1 MSSNGHNRVCCSQ
14 NVCRKRSR
22 VLCSG
27 SVATTGASASRRL
40 HGAGFA
46 SADIFRKPDLVRRT
60 GSRPLRTEPFAMRA
74 ECSMVL
80 MLLLIPSSG
89 VFDYLG
95 GLADILSISALF
107 SVRPSLE
114 IRFLR
119 LR

>member
-1 MSSNGHNRVCCSQ
+1 
-14 NVCRKRSR
+14 
-22 VLCSG
+22 
-27 SVATTGASASRRL
+27 
-40 HGAGFA
+40 
-46 SADIFRKPDLVRRT
+46 
-60 GSRPLRTEPFAMRA
+60 MRA